1 MQINFYTGYERPA
14 NLTSAKSQ
22 KNSSF
27 KDLMAKASSKNTV
40 HGSRNI
46 QTAHVSYSPTWREY
60 AKWSESRE
68 PINVP
73 STNGWTEENIQYLKE
88 RYQGELSV
96 FERIEALQTMT
107 KMGCITPE
115 EYQKAVGTDKQ
126 MVVCDARAATC
137 VSGPLEEGSYSLYPW
152 MQAMPR
158 VDWAEVLKGL
168 PIGKVNTLDDL
179 FDLLDENNRAK
190 ISENDAR
197 FRG

>member
-1 MQINFYTGYERPA
+1 MQINSYIGYERSA
-14 NLTSAKSQ
+14 YFTSTKS
-22 KNSSF
+22 KGNTSF
-27 KDLMAKASSKNTV
+27 KDLMAKTVLKIAPESNSSIK
-40 HGSRNI
+40 
-46 QTAHVSYSPTWREY
+46 TAHISYSPAWLEY

-73 STNGWTEENIQYLKE
+73 GTNGWTEENIQYLKE

-115 EYQKAVGTDKQ
+115 EYQKAVGTDKE
-126 MVVCDARAATC
+126 MVVCDAGAATC

-179 FDLLDENNRAK
+179 FELLDESSK
-190 ISENDAR
+190 SK
-197 FRG
+197 FS